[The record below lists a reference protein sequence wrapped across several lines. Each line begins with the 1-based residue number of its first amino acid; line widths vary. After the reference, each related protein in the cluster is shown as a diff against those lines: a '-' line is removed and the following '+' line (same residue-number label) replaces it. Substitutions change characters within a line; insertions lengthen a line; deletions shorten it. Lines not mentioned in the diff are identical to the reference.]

1 VLNGELPEALESG
14 GKTISKKR
22 RHKKSKPSVADGV
35 RQLFVG
41 LGFLFVAIILA
52 FQNQPWWVWMLIPAF
67 SILGN
72 GASTVVR
79 ARFPENPNEMV
90 TGNTGAI
97 ESEANRPRALFD
109 DNKPGST
116 FVEPLSVTEGT
127 TRHLGSNREI
137 GLPGIDRNRETAER

>member
-1 VLNGELPEALESG
+1 MFCPKCATQNADDARFCRGCGANVSLIPAVLNGELPEALEAG

-72 GASTVVR
+72 GASMVVR
-79 ARFPENPNEMV
+79 ARY
-90 TGNTGAI
+90 
-97 ESEANRPRALFD
+97 
-109 DNKPGST
+109 
-116 FVEPLSVTEGT
+116 
-127 TRHLGSNREI
+127 
-137 GLPGIDRNRETAER
+137 